1 MIKELSQRKF
11 KEIIGNFTDHH
22 ANIFENMGEMY
33 TFQGKVISKIGTQE
47 EKILHY
53 FLEKATK
60 KMRYLFFKESN
71 ILRWFRGML

>member
-1 MIKELSQRKF
+1 
-11 KEIIGNFTDHH
+11 
-22 ANIFENMGEMY
+22 MY